1 MVGSLK
7 IDTARFIRSA
17 LSKKDFAEDGLPE
30 VAFAG
35 RSNVGKSS
43 LLNRMLNRK
52 SLAKISSI
60 PGKTRAINYFLINSS
75 FYFVDLPGYGYA
87 KVGKAERRDWA
98 KLMDQYLHR
107 TLPGGMIIQLVDGK
121 VGATAL
127 DIQAYEYFCDLGGEP
142 TVVATKIDK
151 LPRSKRSS
159 QLGKIEQTLSQGTV
173 RPIPFSSRTG
183 EGVKELWLEITT
195 FLRGDVRE
203 ANENEETDG

>member
-1 MVGSLK
+1 MK

-17 LSKKDFAEDGLPE
+17 LSKKDFSDDGLPE

-52 SLAKISSI
+52 SLARISSV

-98 KLMDQYLHR
+98 KLMDQYLKR
-107 TLPGGMIIQLVDGK
+107 ALPGGMIVQLVDGK
-121 VGATAL
+121 VGATPL
-127 DIQAYEYFCDLGGEP
+127 DIQAFEYFCELGGEP

-151 LPRSKRSS
+151 LARGKRKS
-159 QLGKIEQTLSQGTV
+159 QLGEIAQTLSQGSV
-173 RPIPFSSRTG
+173 RPIPFSARTG
-183 EGVKELWLEITT
+183 EGANELWREITT
-195 FLRGDVRE
+195 FLRGPARE

>member
-1 MVGSLK
+1 MK

-17 LSKKDFAEDGLPE
+17 LSKKDFSEDGLPE
-30 VAFAG
+30 IAFAG

-43 LLNRMLNRK
+43 LLNKILSRR
-52 SLAKISSI
+52 SLARISSV

-98 KLMDQYLHR
+98 KLMDQYLQR
-107 TLPGGMIIQLVDGK
+107 TLPGGMIVQLVDGR
-121 VGATAL
+121 VGATNL

-151 LPRSKRSS
+151 VPRSKRRA
-159 QLGKIEQTLSQGTV
+159 QLGEINQALSRGSV
-173 RPIPFSSRTG
+173 EPIPFSARTG
-183 EGVKELWLEITT
+183 EGVQELWREITT
-195 FLRGDVRE
+195 FLRGDAGE

>member
-1 MVGSLK
+1 MK
-7 IDTARFIRSA
+7 IDTAQFIRSA
-17 LSKKDFAEDGLPE
+17 LSQKDFAEDGLPE

-98 KLMDQYLHR
+98 KLMDQYLQR
-107 TLPGGMIIQLVDGK
+107 TLPGGMIVQLVDGK
-121 VGATAL
+121 VGATPL
-127 DIQAYEYFCDLGGEP
+127 DVQAYEYFCDLG
-142 TVVATKIDK
+142 
-151 LPRSKRSS
+151 
-159 QLGKIEQTLSQGTV
+159 
-173 RPIPFSSRTG
+173 
-183 EGVKELWLEITT
+183 
-195 FLRGDVRE
+195 
-203 ANENEETDG
+203 